1 VAHEINSPSA
11 AIRGSI
17 DGMAK
22 ALARVSQHG
31 AALAARAV
39 PVAVNDAIE
48 VMAPV
53 LAERAL
59 PTGVAARKAAR
70 AIAAAI
76 EGVISAAP
84 SAASDAIPGGAVGDV
99 SAVAAELADLGATPD
114 DAVRLIEAVGPGREA
129 APMVVA
135 ALTDHVYLQR
145 TASTVRHAVASIQ
158 RIVGALKSYS
168 HLDHQAVRT
177 EADVHEGLE
186 TTLALLH
193 HALRDIV
200 VERRFGTL
208 PRVPVYVDELNQV
221 WTNLIQNAQQALRSR
236 PDAKIAIDTAVDGA
250 WVVVR
255 VTDNGPGVPA
265 EALPRIFE
273 PFFTTKPAGEGTGLG
288 LGIARQIVDKHG
300 GSVRCDSEPGWTR
313 FEVRL
318 PIAIPER
325 EGQEEA

>member
-1 VAHEINSPSA
+1 VLEA
-11 AIRGSI
+11 
-17 DGMAK
+17 MAD
-22 ALARVSQHG
+22 RPTEG
-31 AALAARAV
+31 
-39 PVAVNDAIE
+39 
-48 VMAPV
+48 V
-53 LAERAL
+53 LAM
-59 PTGVAARKAAR
+59 
-70 AIAAAI
+70 
-76 EGVISAAP
+76 
-84 SAASDAIPGGAVGDV
+84 
-99 SAVAAELADLGATPD
+99 AAELADLGATPD
-114 DAVRLIEAVGPGREA
+114 DAVRLIEAIAVDQRGPSAGGGVPDA
-129 APMVVA
+129 DLVAVVIA
-135 ALTDHVYLQR
+135 ALTDHVYLHR

-221 WTNLIQNAQQALRSR
+221 WTNLIQNAQQALASR
-236 PDAKIAIDTAVDGA
+236 PAGSGKISIDTAVEGS

-273 PFFTTKPAGEGTGLG
+273 AFFTTKPKGEGTGLG
-288 LGIARQIVDKHG
+288 LGIARQIVQKHG
-300 GSVRCDSEPGWTR
+300 GAMRCESEPGGTA

-318 PIAIPER
+318 PIA
-325 EGQEEA
+325 GTAGTAGTEEV